1 MGVRGGLGGAQGVPW
16 RRSGPP
22 ERPLGGYGASKK
34 SLKNHCVL
42 LYFCNMEDLG
52 GRSGGPGV
60 PKGISGGAEGVQ
72 GEPKGGPRGVKGGPR
87 GDFGG
92 VRKRSEKRRRLL
104 VVGRDLLGPFW
115 EVRRLRGT
123 RRRGK
128 GRINLPW
135 IWVLEPELIF

>member
-1 MGVRGGLGGAQGVPW
+1 M
-16 RRSGPP
+16 
-22 ERPLGGYGASKK
+22 
-34 SLKNHCVL
+34 
-42 LYFCNMEDLG
+42 
-52 GRSGGPGV
+52 
-60 PKGISGGAEGVQ
+60 PKGIAGRAEGAQ
-72 GEPKGGPRGVKGGPR
+72 GEPKGGPRGVQEGPR

-135 IWVLEPELIF
+135 IWFLDLEKRIKTPCILEGYGGL